1 MYGPSGKVAGGAAAT
16 LPVTGFTSGTGILF
30 MVVLGTVLIALG
42 VALTRFIPRRQLLGP
57 TGRGDYPP
65 GRAAVSGK
73 EMKIIKHIRVP
84 LTVVSVVAVA
94 VLMSAAATA
103 SSVKAAAPTATT
115 LAASNVT
122 STTVTLNGSV
132 NPGGLATTTWFQWN
146 PPDGPSNTIL
156 GIGSGATAVALHA
169 NITGL
174 MPSTAYSF
182 QVYAWNS
189 KGQKNGA
196 LMKFTTSAA
205 VGPSPSPSPTSP
217 SPSPTSPS
225 PSPTSP
231 SPSPS
236 ASPTSAGTI
245 YLTFDDGPTAG
256 YTNLVLNDL
265 NAAGAHATFFE
276 IGQSTYTDSGMCPST
291 VVGTP
296 APSYATCL
304 ANAGNAAY
312 GNYGL
317 VQSILAAGNQIAT
330 HSWDHP
336 NFTALTTAQTA
347 TEISQARSLQ
357 VAVTGRDSKL
367 FRFPFNQVTAA
378 ALSYLSSQGMQSIGA
393 DIDPSDWNWQSVTDA
408 QVISA
413 VKSQLRDGAV
423 IQLHDGQDVLGRD
436 GGKPGYLP
444 QLLIDIKAAGYS
456 FGLLQLGSP
465 VTAQFRGSAN
475 NHA

>member
-1 MYGPSGKVAGGAAAT
+1 
-16 LPVTGFTSGTGILF
+16 
-30 MVVLGTVLIALG
+30 
-42 VALTRFIPRRQLLGP
+42 
-57 TGRGDYPP
+57 
-65 GRAAVSGK
+65 
-73 EMKIIKHIRVP
+73 MKIIKHIRVP
-84 LTVVSVVAVA
+84 LTVVSVIAVT

-103 SSVKAAAPTATT
+103 SSVKAAAPTVTT
-115 LAASNVT
+115 LAASNVM

-146 PPDGPSNTIL
+146 PPDGDTNTIL
-156 GIGSGATAVALHA
+156 GIGAGTTAVALHA

-189 KGQKNGA
+189 KGQKNGV
-196 LMKFTTSAA
+196 LVKFTTSAA
-205 VGPSPSPSPTSP
+205 VGPSPSPSPSPTSASP
-217 SPSPTSPS
+217 SPSPTSASPS
-225 PSPTSP
+225 PSPTSA
-231 SPSPS
+231 SPSL
-236 ASPTSAGTI
+236 SPTSAGTI

-296 APSYATCL
+296 TPSYATCL

-317 VQSILAAGNQIAT
+317 VLSILAAGDQIGT

-336 NFTALTTAQTA
+336 NFTTLTAAQTT

-367 FRFPFNQVTAA
+367 FRFPYNQATTA

-413 VKSQLRDGAV
+413 VMSQLRDGAV

-436 GGKPGYLP
+436 GGNPGYLP

-456 FGLLQLGSP
+456 FGLLQVGSP
-465 VTAQFRGSAN
+465 VTPQFRGSAN